1 MSPQFGSPTPATLAS
16 RTPMGSEPAQP
27 SDTPRSRAHSRSG
40 RARMPADGAQVI
52 MEGELEKRSDNL
64 LQLWKRKVCVLTK
77 DSLAIY
83 ADGPRRARCKELPFH
98 SIKKLDC
105 VERTGK
111 YIYFTIVTT
120 ENKEIDFRCS
130 EQSCWNAA
138 ITMALI
144 DFQNKKAIQ
153 HFRARQGSHVRR
165 PSSAERPTARC
176 V

>member
-1 MSPQFGSPTPATLAS
+1 MKMQV
-16 RTPMGSEPAQP
+16 
-27 SDTPRSRAHSRSG
+27 SD
-40 RARMPADGAQVI
+40 VI

-64 LQLWKRKVCVLTK
+64 LQFWRKKLCVLTK
-77 DSLAIY
+77 DSLNMF
-83 ADGPRRARCKELPFH
+83 ADGQKKSKCKELKFQ

-120 ENKEIDFRCS
+120 DNKEIDFRCPDES
-130 EQSCWNAA
+130 SWNAA

-153 HFRARQGSHVRR
+153 TFRSRQNSERR
-165 PSSAERPTARC
+165 VAPC

>member
-1 MSPQFGSPTPATLAS
+1 MKMQVNP
-16 RTPMGSEPAQP
+16 E
-27 SDTPRSRAHSRSG
+27 
-40 RARMPADGAQVI
+40 VI

-64 LQLWKRKVCVLTK
+64 LQFWRKKQCVLTK
-77 DSLAIY
+77 DSLNMF
-83 ADGPRRARCKELPFH
+83 ADGQRRTRCKELKFQ

-120 ENKEIDFRCS
+120 DNKEIDFRCPD
-130 EQSCWNAA
+130 ESCWNTA

-153 HFRARQGSHVRR
+153 HFRSRQNSERR
-165 PSSAERPTARC
+165 VAPC